1 MILSCSLMDIHV
13 KGKFKKMLLGGTF
26 AVFDPLQDETVF

>member
-13 KGKFKKMLLGGTF
+13 KGKFKKMLLAGTIAAF
-26 AVFDPLQDETVF
+26 EPLQDETVF